1 MPKNFVSYDNA
12 EDLMEGINSKKV
24 SKSDLTSIF
33 ATGST
38 NTTGSVI
45 TSGTY
50 FYLNGVLVK
59 AISDIAVGDT
69 FTEDTNY
76 ETITDGALNEASGG
90 SGGHTIED
98 AAGNVLQQQDTMQFM
113 GGLKATNDPQNG
125 KTLIDDTPTLVT
137 WEAWNAMTPEQRA
150 AIPKA
155 QITNVPGANGTIS
168 AEILKELWV
177 NPSPA
182 SSFASQNI
190 TLASDDYD
198 FLLALYYV
206 STSDVRICSVIAPK
220 GESLLLGAPATGAGG
235 SISLNRTCAYSSATV
250 FSMGNATRATGTTAG
265 SSDNTLCI
273 PVAIYGFKKTL
284 SLDFSAIASD
294 VSTLASKCMLS
305 DGETSVAD
313 VLDKGSV
320 SVTADGVK
328 TYSTLLNELFALV
341 NYDKVTGRS
350 YIALGGTIFQITYR
364 DSTLYQF
371 SRPEVDSTSNRIQ
384 QMIVQATNSK
394 YRQVVGTTFTDN
406 SSVVVPN
413 ETKIEFIY

>member
-76 ETITDGALNEASGG
+76 EVITDGALNEASGG

-98 AAGNVLQQQDTMQFM
+98 AAGNVLQQQDTMQFL
-113 GGLKATNDPQNG
+113 GGLKATNDPTNG
-125 KTLIDDTPTLVT
+125 KTKIDDTPTLVT
-137 WEAWNAMTPEQRA
+137 WAEWNAMTPEQRA

-155 QITNVPGANGTIS
+155 QITNVPGADGTIS
-168 AEILKELWV
+168 AEVFKELWR
-177 NPSPA
+177 NQSPT
-182 SSFASQNI
+182 SNFAAQTI

-198 FLLALYYV
+198 FLLILYRESTGVSNQLSAITAKGIGGALCIG
-206 STSDVRICSVIAPK
+206 DI
-220 GESLLLGAPATGAGG
+220 GGAGDTNRIRRFSVTSSTVLNFAGALVG
-235 SISLNRTCAYSSATV
+235 SSSSYSSNDAV
-250 FSMGNATRATGTTAG
+250 A
-265 SSDNTLCI
+265 I

-284 SLDFSAIASD
+284 SLNFSAIVSD
-294 VSTLASKCMLS
+294 VSTLASKCMMP
-305 DGETSVAD
+305 DGVTSVANLIRTRTLTETVNQFKAVTIAKASGYQIMSISSESYYID
-313 VLDKGSV
+313 RWRLNDGGNYDIIFTEIDGTMLAQGT
-320 SVTADGVK
+320 SVTFTLFEMK
-328 TYSTLLNELFALV
+328 TS
-341 NYDKVTGRS
+341 
-350 YIALGGTIFQITYR
+350 
-364 DSTLYQF
+364 
-371 SRPEVDSTSNRIQ
+371 
-384 QMIVQATNSK
+384 
-394 YRQVVGTTFTDN
+394 
-406 SSVVVPN
+406 
-413 ETKIEFIY
+413 